1 MTNKSD
7 TKVTEIQADAL
18 HSLLVDAMETS
29 LRTMLQSGDINPAMI
44 GKVID
49 YLKYN
54 KIEVVSSSN
63 TALSSLAELVGAIDL
78 DNL

>member
-1 MTNKSD
+1 MSNNK
-7 TKVTEIQADAL
+7 KVTEAQADAI
-18 HSLLVDAMETS
+18 HSLLTDAMEVS
-29 LRTMLQSGDINPAMI
+29 LRQMLQTGEINPAMI

-54 KIEVVSSSN
+54 KIEVVSSGNS
-63 TALSSLAELVGAIDL
+63 ALGSLAELVGAIDL